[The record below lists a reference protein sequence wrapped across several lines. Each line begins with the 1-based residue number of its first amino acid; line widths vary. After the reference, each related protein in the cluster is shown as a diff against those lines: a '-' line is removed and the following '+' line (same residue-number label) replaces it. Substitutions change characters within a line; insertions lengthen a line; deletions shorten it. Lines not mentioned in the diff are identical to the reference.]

1 MTNAAH
7 AIRTVLETATPVADG
22 RRARSVVTRSE
33 IIKTMVELVVEGN
46 PDPGAVEV
54 AERSGLSLR
63 TVFRHFEEKDAIL
76 NAIDDLLVAAYQPL
90 LVAPYRSDDW
100 QDQLSELIERRCAI
114 NEAAAVFRI
123 SAVMQRYRSPF
134 VAAKYRRLY
143 AGEKRM
149 LDAVLPEK
157 LQTSTKA
164 GRAIMIACSF
174 DNWRLLRQDEELSAD
189 QTIAEIKQLVGDIV
203 ECSKVPG

>member
-1 MTNAAH
+1 MMINAAH
-7 AIRTVLETATPVADG
+7 AIRRVLETAAQVPDG
-22 RRARSVVTRSE
+22 RRARSVVTRSA
-33 IIKTMVELVVEGN
+33 IIKTMVELVAEGN

-54 AERSGLSLR
+54 AEKSGISLR
-63 TVFRHFEEKDAIL
+63 TVFRHFEEKEAIL

-90 LVAPYRSDDW
+90 LIAPYRSDDW
-100 QDQLSELIERRCAI
+100 KDQLAELIERRCAI

-157 LQTSTKA
+157 LQTSTKV

-174 DNWRLLRQDEELSAD
+174 DSWRLLRQDEELGPEDTVTA
-189 QTIAEIKQLVGDIV
+189 IKQLVRDIV
-203 ECSKVPG
+203 HCADCP